1 MESTQENWKNDA
13 IQIIELMKKN
23 KDSWKKKSQEKR

>member
-23 KDSWKKKSQEKR
+23 KDSWKKKS

>member
-23 KDSWKKKSQEKR
+23 KDSWKKKSQ

>member
-23 KDSWKKKSQEKR
+23 KNAWKKKSQEKR

>member
-1 MESTQENWKNDA
+1 MESTQQNWKNDA